1 MSKTGP
7 EVTNTMQIN
16 IKKEYDTGQF
26 ANKKRAWKPTTGGGY
41 LNLNENNIAALQN
54 HNDS

>member
-7 EVTNTMQIN
+7 EITNTMQIN
-16 IKKEYDTGQF
+16 IKKEYESGNFT
-26 ANKKRAWKPTTGGGY
+26 NKKRAWKPTSGGGY